1 LPILLTLG
9 FGLGCAFFVSI
20 GLAQPVAQLSK
31 ELADAQERHQ
41 AVPEFSRTGIR
52 ELDRLADA
60 IVTLSTDN
68 YKAAVAERSRIEHE
82 RDYDALTGLYS
93 RQAFFRVCGELFE
106 KPSGYPSARPPSSHS
121 RRTAAGTHRRRAV
134 PPRQSSGLLPGLRRA
149 VREAQNDA
157 LCGPDDDGPR

>member
-1 LPILLTLG
+1 MVGRNDLFRFSQSVTNLVSFAILLTLG

-60 IVTLSTDN
+60 
-68 YKAAVAERSRIEHE
+68 
-82 RDYDALTGLYS
+82 
-93 RQAFFRVCGELFE
+93 
-106 KPSGYPSARPPSSHS
+106 
-121 RRTAAGTHRRRAV
+121 
-134 PPRQSSGLLPGLRRA
+134 
-149 VREAQNDA
+149 
-157 LCGPDDDGPR
+157 

>member
-1 LPILLTLG
+1 MVGRNDLFRFSQSVTNLVSFAILLTLG

-68 YKAAVAERSRIEHE
+68 YKAAAAASSTSAI
-82 RDYDALTGLYS
+82 TT
-93 RQAFFRVCGELFE
+93 
-106 KPSGYPSARPPSSHS
+106 PSPGCTVVRPSSGSAASCS
-121 RRTAAGTHRRRAV
+121 RS
-134 PPRQSSGLLPGLRRA
+134 P
-149 VREAQNDA
+149 E
-157 LCGPDDDGPR
+157 